1 MIIAVKRSGKDRL
14 ILRRKKLLFKN
25 NKFMDVTGK
34 KYAIFYKP
42 ELSSKFIMNFTIESI
57 PKSRADAGQSDRV

>member
-1 MIIAVKRSGKDRL
+1 
-14 ILRRKKLLFKN
+14 
-25 NKFMDVTGK
+25 MDATGK

-57 PKSRADAGQSDRV
+57 PKSRADAGQLDRV